1 MYTSSQEKKA
11 SKGKSSWI
19 KRKLAHII
27 TAFMLGFSNAIN
39 HEENMV
45 FSKQDS
51 TEHVE
56 KK

>member
-1 MYTSSQEKKA
+1 MYTSSQEKKV

-19 KRKLAHII
+19 KRKLVHII

-51 TEHVE
+51 IEHVE